1 MQDMQR
7 VLQNMQIDRQDMPSA
22 QRFLRAEE
30 VSRVLGVDRS
40 TVYRMA
46 ESGRLPAMKV
56 GGQWRFSAEQI
67 AGLFE
72 AHSGNATNTARGRQ
86 TLLPA
91 LQYVLPLV
99 ELAAELLGVM
109 MVLTDMAGE
118 PVTEILNPCPW
129 FSEQSDDPVLM
140 AKCLADWRQLAD
152 DPDFEIRFRTGP
164 LDFDCARAF
173 VRLGPLLV
181 GMLVAGGTT
190 ATEDDERVLHTLD
203 AEGRA
208 RVLAALPVVA
218 ARVSRIVAG
227 LSSELDMRMA

>member
-1 MQDMQR
+1 
-7 VLQNMQIDRQDMPSA
+7 MQIDRQDMRSA
-22 QRFLRAEE
+22 PRFLRAEE

-67 AGLFE
+67 AGLIE
-72 AHSGNATNTARGRQ
+72 AQSGEVSTNTVRGRRA
-86 TLLPA
+86 LLPA

-118 PVTEILNPCPW
+118 PVTEIVNPCPW

-164 LDFDCARAF
+164 LGFDCARAF
-173 VRLGPLLV
+173 VRLGPLLI

-190 ATEDDERVLHTLD
+190 ATDDDERALHSLD

-208 RVLAALPVVA
+208 RVLAALPAIA
-218 ARVSRIVAG
+218 AKVSHIVAG
-227 LSSELDMRMA
+227 MSSEIDMSRMA

>member
-1 MQDMQR
+1 MR
-7 VLQNMQIDRQDMPSA
+7 GAP
-22 QRFLRAEE
+22 RFLRAEE

-46 ESGRLPAMKV
+46 ESGRLPALKV

-67 AGLFE
+67 AGLIE
-72 AHSGNATNTARGRQ
+72 AQSAEISTNTARGRRA
-86 TLLPA
+86 LLPA
-91 LQYVLPLV
+91 LQHVLPLI

-118 PVTEILNPCPW
+118 PITEVLNPCPW

-152 DPDFEIRFRTGP
+152 DPDFEVRFRTGP
-164 LDFDCARAF
+164 LGFDCARAF
-173 VRLGPLLV
+173 VRLGPLLI

-190 ATEDDERVLHTLD
+190 ATDDDERALHSLD
-203 AEGRA
+203 DEGRA
-208 RVLAALPVVA
+208 RVLAALPAIA
-218 ARVSRIVAG
+218 AKVSHIVAG
-227 LSSELDMRMA
+227 VSSEIDMSRMA